1 MLKINENYNNLQGSY
16 LFSEIGKR
24 VNAYQKENPAA
35 DIIRL
40 GIGDVSLSLPQVS
53 IDAMKKACNELSDIK
68 TFRGYPPERG
78 YDFLIEKIRDND
90 FKGLNISSDEIFI
103 SDAAKSDTGNISDI
117 FSIDSK
123 VAVCDPVYPVYV
135 DSNVMAGRSG
145 KVNADGRYE
154 NLIYLPCTPE
164 NNFCPLPENGFSAD
178 LIYLCYPNN
187 PTGATIT
194 KDQLKIWVDYAIEHK
209 AVILYDSAYE
219 AFIRE
224 ENVPH
229 SIYEIE
235 GAKKCAIEFRSFSKT
250 AGFTGVRCAYAVVP
264 KELVIDGVS
273 LNFLWGRRQSTKFNG
288 VSYVTQRGA
297 EALYTEQGKVEI
309 KERID
314 YYLKNASTIYNG
326 LKEAGLT
333 VYGAKSSPYVWLKTP
348 DGFSSWEYFDYLLKE
363 KHIVGTPGVGFGTK
377 GEGFLRLTAFNTYEN
392 TLKAIE
398 RIIK

>member
-16 LFSEIGKR
+16 LFSEIAKR
-24 VNAYQKENPAA
+24 VAAYSKENPNA
-35 DIIRL
+35 DIIKL
-40 GIGDVSLSLPQVS
+40 GIGDVSLSLPQSSV
-53 IDAMKKACNELSDIK
+53 DAMKKACDELSDIK
-68 TFRGYPPERG
+68 TFKGYPPDRG
-78 YDFLIEKIRDND
+78 YSFLIDKIIEND
-90 FKGLNISSDEIFI
+90 FKGLNISPDEVFVSDG
-103 SDAAKSDTGNISDI
+103 AKSDTGNISDI
-117 FSIDSK
+117 FGADCK

-145 KVNADGRYE
+145 KVNSDGRYE
-154 NLIYLPCTPE
+154 NLIYLPCVPE
-164 NNFCPLPENGFSAD
+164 NNFCPVPEKDFNAD
-178 LIYLCYPNN
+178 IIYLCYPNN

-194 KDQLKIWVDYAIEHK
+194 KDQLKLWVDYAINNK
-209 AVILYDSAYE
+209 AIILYDAAYE

-224 ENVPH
+224 GNVPH

-264 KELVIDGVS
+264 KELVVDGVS
-273 LNFLWGRRQSTKFNG
+273 LNFLWGRRQATKFNG

-297 EALYTEQGKVEI
+297 EALYTEQGKAEI

-314 YYLKNASTIYNG
+314 YYLKNAATIYDG
-326 LKEAGLT
+326 LKTAGLT
-333 VYGAKSSPYVWLKTP
+333 VYGAKSSPYIWLKTP
-348 DGFSSWEYFDYLLKE
+348 DGFTSWEYFDYLLKE
-363 KHIVGTPGVGFGTK
+363 KHIVGTPGVGFGMN

-392 TLKAIE
+392 TLRAID

>member
-24 VNAYQKENPAA
+24 VNAYQKENPTA

-53 IDAMKKACNELSDIK
+53 IDAMKKACDELSDIK

-103 SDAAKSDTGNISDI
+103 SDGAKSDTGNISDI

-145 KVNADGRYE
+145 NVNADGRYE

-297 EALYTEQGKVEI
+297 EALYTEQGKAEI

-314 YYLKNASTIYNG
+314 YYLKNAATIYNG

-363 KHIVGTPGVGFGTK
+363 KHIVGTPGVGFGAK